1 MAGWL
6 DTIGPK
12 IVYELR
18 GNKQVLYVVPV
29 LALLGRLPLVPVSD
43 TGTIPFSMSAESA
56 QYPGACC
63 GSCLM
68 QAMPAGGGM

>member
-29 LALLGRLPLVPVSD
+29 LAILGRLPLVPVSD
-43 TGTIPFSMSAESA
+43 TGTIPFSLS
-56 QYPGACC
+56 Q
-63 GSCLM
+63 
-68 QAMPAGGGM
+68 